1 MSYYVKLDQFKIIDF
16 NLCSDENS
24 GEASEEGSEDLSDD
38 FEEAEVGEI
47 ELNPDLE
54 YYDYLD
60 GVDIIEPGEDD
71 DDDDYY
77 DDDDDGDDEEPDPD
91 FVEAVFVEPSTIG
104 KPVLNRTVRS
114 FNLPLFYIFYKT
126 IVYFIILTHFIV
138 NFIINVL

>member
-1 MSYYVKLDQFKIIDF
+1 MW
-16 NLCSDENS
+16 SDENS

-38 FEEAEVGEI
+38 FEEAEDGEI

-71 DDDDYY
+71 DDDDDYY
-77 DDDDDGDDEEPDPD
+77 DNDDDDDDDDEEPDPD

-126 IVYFIILTHFIV
+126 IVYFIILTQFIV
-138 NFIINVL
+138 NFIMNVL